1 MSQCFHDAPKQT
13 RVELYKGGNDGSFE
27 ELAAT
32 DDCVVTTLDWGAVVP
47 LVGSAVAEMTKT
59 TGINQIFKLQM
70 FGMVEVE
77 GKSVDVWFIKKIH
90 DHPFNL
96 SAFGASAVGY
106 GKTAML
112 SIFEKNEMNLDAL
125 AQDKSRA
132 QLQFEL
138 AAANYALAASNLS
151 TSSYRVAASLVKA
164 EAAIPGRLEELT
176 NDSLSSAALKDE
188 IANLESSRETFG
200 IEYPVEGA
208 NCDEDGQFELPPE
221 LVEWFEKHSELPPGA
236 PRRKNPPPREYLR
249 EGADIAPARQGS
261 GSSTRKTGRKT
272 RKN

>member
-1 MSQCFHDAPKQT
+1 VYGVRYLEKEIA
-13 RVELYKGGNDGSFE
+13 
-27 ELAAT
+27 AAT
-32 DDCVVTTLDWGAVVP
+32 RASQIQAEDRISAGMKSGTGCNFAPSKLERSLD
-47 LVGSAVAEMTKT
+47 L
-59 TGINQIFKLQM
+59 
-70 FGMVEVE
+70 
-77 GKSVDVWFIKKIH
+77 
-90 DHPFNL
+90 
-96 SAFGASAVGY
+96 ASEHA
-106 GKTAML
+106 KFSLAH
-112 SIFEKNEMNLDAL
+112 LDAL

-151 TSSYRVAASLVKA
+151 TSSYRVTASLVKA
-164 EAAIPGRLEELT
+164 EAAISGRLGELSE
-176 NDSLSSAALKDE
+176 DLRSSPALKEE

-208 NCDEDGQFELPPE
+208 NCDEDGQFELPSE
-221 LVEWFEKHSELPPGA
+221 LVEWFEKHSDLPPGA

-249 EGADIAPARQGS
+249 EGADTSPARQGS